1 MCYYFSKN
9 IATYSFQQL
18 YIDCMVF
25 APHSKAGCLNLCGK
39 ASFNDGHGGHWL
51 HNIEQNVSLI
61 CVSLSSVTK
70 QTTYQELQPEMLQYR
85 ELIKHGSV
93 LVPPAE
99 TAAACSCVSQE
110 VRLPWQ
116 GESSG
121 V

>member
-1 MCYYFSKN
+1 M
-9 IATYSFQQL
+9 
-18 YIDCMVF
+18 M
-25 APHSKAGCLNLCGK
+25 APVAAGYTTLNEM
-39 ASFNDGHGGHWL
+39 FH
-51 HNIEQNVSLI
+51 I
-61 CVSLSSVTK
+61 CVSLCSVTK
-70 QTTYQELQPEMLQYR
+70 QTAYQELQPEMLQYR

-93 LVPPAE
+93 LVPPEE